1 MLVNLAALKS
11 IPLHDLASRWVE
23 LRPRG
28 RHFVGICP
36 FHAEKTPSLS
46 VIDNRFHC
54 FGCGA
59 DGDALDFVQ
68 RIQNMT
74 LAEAARWLSKEY
86 GIDIEEGED
95 PHARLRQVL
104 NHLTNLF
111 EMDRYVVQPYLDSRG
126 ITLQMSEH
134 WRLGYSD
141 NPAHPLMKEV
151 GLLSSEGHFLM
162 NHRLIFPICDRNGQV
177 ISMAG
182 RVMPGRQ
189 GPKYIN
195 GQNSELYDKSVTL
208 YGLHRA
214 FRPIQER
221 GEVILV
227 EGYTDVILLHSVGVT
242 NSVAACGTGI
252 TEGHLS
258 QLSSITGRLVI
269 CTDPDEAGV
278 KAALRTIGMA
288 GRYNLSTEVLILQE
302 DPADAV
308 NNGKFSLTSRVPGFL
323 FMKQNFQGE
332 EFELITKSLEIVMG
346 YKNFIKKDLE
356 IKNLSNIFGVSIRA
370 LNAELKRMQW
380 RRRDSSESNLI
391 GSRHGRYPGRRL
403 NS

>member
-1 MLVNLAALKS
+1 MNLTALKS

-28 RHFVGICP
+28 RNYYGICP

-46 VIDNRFHC
+46 VVDNRFHC

-59 DGDALDFVQ
+59 DGDALDFIQ

-86 GIDIEEGED
+86 NIDIEEGED
-95 PHARLRQVL
+95 PHARLRYVL

-126 ITLQMSEH
+126 ITSRMSEH

-182 RVMPGRQ
+182 RVMPGKQ

-214 FRPIQER
+214 GRSIQEK

-288 GRYNLSTEVLILQE
+288 GRYNLSAEVLILAE

-308 NNGKFSLTSRVPGFL
+308 QRRNFNLSSRVPGFL
-323 FMKQNFQGE
+323 FMKQHFQGE
-332 EFELITKSLEIVMG
+332 EFELITRSLEIIMG

-356 IKNLSNIFGVSIRA
+356 IKNLSNIFGVSIRS

-380 RRRDSSESNLI
+380 QRRGKEGNQRTSGPHTRWTGRPGSS
-391 GSRHGRYPGRRL
+391 
-403 NS
+403 